1 MLRSSGSSTF
11 MNRSSSLL
19 PVCGGEHCEAVGSR
33 VCSSPSFLRD
43 AHQTQQHLTWLF
55 RWNVSSETHKCQED
69 IIIDIMLKRQSYRET
84 SPPLLLVFV
93 VRSALTLGAVSRI
106 GGYIHTVRKKKK
118 KEMLVLTLQRETQKW
133 QNEVTQC
140 WRHTTPR
147 SHYYNICLPS
157 QNLIPASCSVSLNEA
172 QRVEVQVELLQVQKS
187 TLGC

>member
-118 KEMLVLTLQRETQKW
+118 KKCL
-133 QNEVTQC
+133 C
-140 WRHTTPR
+140 W
-147 SHYYNICLPS
+147 L
-157 QNLIPASCSVSLNEA
+157 CSVRPRNDKMRWHSA
-172 QRVEVQVELLQVQKS
+172 DATQRRAHIIIISAYHHRTWFQHRVQSVWMKLKGWRFRWSCCRCRNQH
-187 TLGC
+187 